1 MTEQKIEKIITEN
14 KKLKIE
20 NKKLK
25 EKNDELIK
33 CIEIYQNFIAG
44 GQING

>member
-1 MTEQKIEKIITEN
+1 MTEQEIEKIITEN
-14 KKLKIE
+14 KKLKTE

-33 CIEIYQNFIAG
+33 CIDIYQNFIAG
-44 GQING
+44 GKQNG